1 MEIKVVATKDERE
14 DAYYVRMKVFV
25 EEQKVDVEEEI
36 DQYEEEAT
44 HIVVYDEGKPVGAGR
59 LRVVDGYGKME
70 RICVMLSHRKAGVGK
85 LIMSKMES
93 LAVDKGLSKL
103 KLHGQTHAEG
113 FYEKLGYVTVS
124 GEFMDAGIPHVE
136 MVKKL

>member
-70 RICVMLSHRKAGVGK
+70 RICVMPSHRKAGVGK

-103 KLHGQTHAEG
+103 KLHG
-113 FYEKLGYVTVS
+113 
-124 GEFMDAGIPHVE
+124 
-136 MVKKL
+136 